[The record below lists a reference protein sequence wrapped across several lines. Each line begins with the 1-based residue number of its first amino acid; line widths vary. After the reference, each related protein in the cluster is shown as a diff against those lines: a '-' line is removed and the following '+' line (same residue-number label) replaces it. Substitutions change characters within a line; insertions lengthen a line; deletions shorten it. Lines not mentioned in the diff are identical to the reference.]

1 VFESAS
7 TCVVLRFPVV
17 LTSSLT
23 TLLVLLQP
31 QNRDT
36 SVADM
41 PGMFAFT
48 ASFNQPLADWN
59 VSSVKDMF
67 VMFGGATSFNQPL
80 ADWNVSSVTEM
91 TGMFGGAT
99 SFNQPLGNWDVSS
112 DKDLGDIRYDSCLD
126 RSTVRTNSQ
135 SYPSRRIPY
144 LNYPLLPE
152 QWSAVNARRRYLAR
166 ELWPTFGIQ

>member
-1 VFESAS
+1 MSTMFFEA
-7 TCVVLRFPVV
+7 T
-17 LTSSLT
+17 
-23 TLLVLLQP
+23 
-31 QNRDT
+31 
-36 SVADM
+36 
-41 PGMFAFT
+41 
-48 ASFNQPLADWN
+48 SFNQPLADWN

-144 LNYPLLPE
+144 LNYPLVLPE